1 MIIFFAAEDGEAL
14 YRQQKQDQELTGLV
28 IVKFRFKLKKE
39 GKTTRPFKYNL
50 NKIPYDYRMEVMNRF
65 KELDLED
72 RFPEELHT
80 EVSNTTEGSDQNHPK
95 GKEMQRGKLVVE

>member
-1 MIIFFAAEDGEAL
+1 MINTKIRLIIFFAAEDGEAL

-39 GKTTRPFKYNL
+39 GKTTRPFEYNL

-72 RFPEELHT
+72 RFPEEFQELYSSWGHK
-80 EVSNTTEGSDQNHPK
+80 ELDTTE
-95 GKEMQRGKLVVE
+95 